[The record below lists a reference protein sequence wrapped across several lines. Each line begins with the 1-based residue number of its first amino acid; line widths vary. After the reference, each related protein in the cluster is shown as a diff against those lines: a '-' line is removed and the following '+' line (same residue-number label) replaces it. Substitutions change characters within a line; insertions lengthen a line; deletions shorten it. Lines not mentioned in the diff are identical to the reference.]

1 MHSRLSHY
9 LQTNNILVTEEYGL
23 RNEISTANAACRLKD
38 GVLVFKSVN
47 QKVHVVR
54 VFFVLAR
61 VLTA

>member
-38 GVLVFKSVN
+38 GVFKSVN